1 MKNYIVEFSKDG
13 ALFNGI
19 IDVPVQGSDVYS
31 ALHVYAPTGVN
42 YYRVKALGND
52 GSISY
57 SPVQK
62 ISLWGDIRGLNAYPN
77 PAKDI
82 LKLTLPQ
89 GMVNKP
95 VEISI
100 LTIDGKLII
109 SQKSAYAE
117 REEVFDVSGF
127 ANGKYI
133 VRLKSEKEFACKTIQ
148 VLH

>member
-1 MKNYIVEFSKDG
+1 
-13 ALFNGI
+13 
-19 IDVPVQGSDVYS
+19 
-31 ALHVYAPTGVN
+31 
-42 YYRVKALGND
+42 
-52 GSISY
+52 
-57 SPVQK
+57 
-62 ISLWGDIRGLNAYPN
+62 
-77 PAKDI
+77 
-82 LKLTLPQ
+82 
-89 GMVNKP
+89 MVNKP